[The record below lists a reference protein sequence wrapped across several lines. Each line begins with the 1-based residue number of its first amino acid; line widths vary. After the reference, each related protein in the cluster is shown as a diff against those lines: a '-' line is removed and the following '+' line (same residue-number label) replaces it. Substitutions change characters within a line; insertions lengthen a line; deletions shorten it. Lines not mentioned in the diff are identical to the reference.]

1 MLAAYG
7 GTVTMSSIEERF
19 GRTFAHW
26 GIALPPED
34 VRGRRRGKRSDVC

>member
-1 MLAAYG
+1 MR
-7 GTVTMSSIEERF
+7 SIEERF

-34 VRGRRRGKRSDVC
+34 IEARSSGKIVEG